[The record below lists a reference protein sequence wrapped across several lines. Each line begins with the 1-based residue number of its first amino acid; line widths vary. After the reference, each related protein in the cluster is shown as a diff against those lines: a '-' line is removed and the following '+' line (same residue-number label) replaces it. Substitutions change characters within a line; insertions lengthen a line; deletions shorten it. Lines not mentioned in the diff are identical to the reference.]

1 MRPWARDQRQAWA
14 LTIRWADSIPDATPE
29 PHLATWGESA
39 TQLPVQF
46 AAVRKT
52 VTDVRCSHT
61 TNFGAGPLR
70 VSSRALPTVANSR
83 GRGMDAMGAILK
95 ATREAAG
102 LSLQAMARRAHYSKG
117 YLSNVEAGK
126 RRATPEI
133 VAAYDRA
140 LGDDVDRRELL
151 LGLMAGVVSTLERAA
166 TAANRDDR
174 RRHVLRLL
182 GQTHQAMGETAFDQL
197 KLTEA
202 ARHFRAARDLGV
214 ESGDPDMT
222 AMALVQLGDIGRRR
236 QAYGSALRLLDASD
250 HHAAAAGLL
259 TQVWRWQ
266 TLARAYA
273 EMGERSPFERAI
285 DRAEQLAERISAEYH
300 QEGDHSPRG
309 VRLER
314 GHGLTLLGDPAA
326 ALAIYDLCFPP
337 TFHSERERGSFT
349 IIRAQAL
356 AHAGHLDEG
365 VRLAIEGINLARGYH
380 SPRHLSR
387 VQRMHDRLAAVWPR
401 TEPRLLELREAL
413 AAP

>member
-1 MRPWARDQRQAWA
+1 
-14 LTIRWADSIPDATPE
+14 
-29 PHLATWGESA
+29 
-39 TQLPVQF
+39 
-46 AAVRKT
+46 
-52 VTDVRCSHT
+52 
-61 TNFGAGPLR
+61 
-70 VSSRALPTVANSR
+70 
-83 GRGMDAMGAILK
+83 MDAMGAILK

-236 QAYGSALRLLDASD
+236 QAYGSALRLLDA
-250 HHAAAAGLL
+250 
-259 TQVWRWQ
+259 
-266 TLARAYA
+266 
-273 EMGERSPFERAI
+273 
-285 DRAEQLAERISAEYH
+285 
-300 QEGDHSPRG
+300 
-309 VRLER
+309 
-314 GHGLTLLGDPAA
+314 
-326 ALAIYDLCFPP
+326 
-337 TFHSERERGSFT
+337 
-349 IIRAQAL
+349 
-356 AHAGHLDEG
+356 
-365 VRLAIEGINLARGYH
+365 
-380 SPRHLSR
+380 
-387 VQRMHDRLAAVWPR
+387 
-401 TEPRLLELREAL
+401 
-413 AAP
+413 